1 MKKPLII
8 FLGLIAVLVLCL
20 IALSQ
25 REKSDSS
32 DHSPADTLTL
42 YCAAG
47 LRNPVSDIIDQY
59 TSETGRK
66 VTVIYNGS
74 GALLSQI
81 QLGKGDLYLP
91 ANIFY
96 IREAQKLGLAADETI
111 PVSYLTAKIIVRKN
125 NTSIQSLDDLA
136 KPGVRISFA
145 NKSAAIG
152 KFTRKILTE
161 NGLLK
166 KIEANII
173 VTKPTVN
180 SIIQDVTLGS
190 ADATIAW
197 GALAENSPELRTI
210 EVPIFTAQKSH
221 ASITLLRS
229 TRNPAKA
236 MHLARYISANDKGL
250 ETFKSY
256 GFETPSPT
264 KDKKELPKA
273 SL

>member
-1 MKKPLII
+1 MKKPFII

-25 REKSDSS
+25 RVKSDSS

-47 LRNPVSDIIDQY
+47 LRNPVSGIIDQY

-66 VTVIYNGS
+66 VNVIYNGS

-81 QLGKGDLYLP
+81 QLGKGDLYFP

-125 NTSIQSLDDLA
+125 NTSIQSLDELA

-152 KFTRKILTE
+152 KFTRRILTE
-161 NGLLK
+161 NRLLK

-180 SIIQDVTLGS
+180 SIIQDVTIGS

-197 GALAENSPELRTI
+197 GALAENLPELRTI

-229 TRNPAKA
+229 TRNPTKA
-236 MHLARYISANDKGL
+236 MHLARYISAHDKGL
-250 ETFKSY
+250 KIFKSA
-256 GFETPSPT
+256 GFEIPPPT
-264 KDKKELPKA
+264 KKEKELPKA